1 MPQVGSF
8 ALVLALAL
16 SGYSFLG
23 GLYALIKR
31 GQGSAALSETAR
43 RAGIFSF
50 VAVFLAS
57 LILVAGAFTND
68 FSIDYIR
75 DHSNRALPLPY
86 KFAVLWSGQEGSL
99 LFWSLLL
106 SGYGLV
112 LRLRHKTDQRLFA
125 YASVIIASV
134 QVFFLLLLN
143 FAARPFAMTGG
154 APPFEGRGLN
164 PLLQYPEMVI
174 HPPMLYLGYV
184 GFTVPFAFAL
194 GALAMKYP
202 GDKWIHITRRWTMVT
217 WGLLTLGIP
226 LGAHWAYNVLGWGG
240 YWGWDPVENA
250 SLMPWL
256 TGTAFLHSVMMQEKR
271 GMLKTWNMWLI
282 FTTFMLSIFG
292 TFLTRSGVVNSVHA
306 FAQSS
311 IGTWFVAFLAII
323 FVACALLYWKNRE
336 HLKSEH
342 QLESMISRESSFLFN
357 NWLFLLI
364 CFTVLWGT
372 LFPVLSEWVQGHKV
386 TVGPPFFN
394 NVAVPFA
401 LLLLLLT
408 AVGPLLAWRK
418 TSLESLKR
426 NFLWPSLCALAVG
439 VFLIAT
445 PVSWGSPFG
454 MRPWQDLSYLYALMT
469 AVLASLV
476 IFTVA
481 SEFIRG
487 GRVIAGKTDRG
498 TLSGM
503 VQLARRNTRRYGGY
517 IIHVGIALICIG
529 VLGTPLNQSSEK
541 EMAFGDKLVI
551 GPYTLVC
558 RSYTQE
564 ENANYSGDI
573 AILDVF
579 KGGKQIDTLYP
590 ESRFYAATQQPQHI
604 PTVRSTLKED
614 LYVVYEGQNQDTGR
628 PIIKAH
634 LNPLVSWI
642 WIGVL
647 VMIFGTVLALIPNS
661 APLQVPARS
670 SVSAR
675 NALPHPAP
683 VGAGD

>member
-1 MPQVGSF
+1 MSELGSF
-8 ALVLALAL
+8 VLLLALAL
-16 SGYSFLG
+16 SGYSFLA
-23 GLYALIKR
+23 GLFALIR
-31 GQGSAALSETAR
+31 RQPGSEQLSETAR
-43 RAGIFSF
+43 RAGIASF
-50 VAVFLAS
+50 VAV
-57 LILVAGAFTND
+57 LIAAVLLVTAAFRND
-68 FSIDYIR
+68 FSIAYIFH
-75 DHSNRALPLPY
+75 HSNRDLPLPY

-99 LFWSLLL
+99 LFWALLL

-125 YASVIIASV
+125 HASVVIAAV
-134 QVFFLLLLN
+134 QIFFLLLLN
-143 FAARPFAMTGG
+143 FAARPFAIMQGQLPTDGS
-154 APPFEGRGLN
+154 GLN

-217 WGLLTLGIP
+217 WGFLTLGIP
-226 LGAHWAYNVLGWGG
+226 LGAHWAYYVLGWGG

-311 IGTWFVAFLAII
+311 IGDWFVAFLSII
-323 FVACALLYWKNRE
+323 LVVCVYFYWKNRD

-342 QLESMISRESSFLFN
+342 KLESLISRESSFLFN

-372 LFPVLSEWVQGHKV
+372 LFPVLSEWVQGHKI

-394 NVAVPFA
+394 SVAVPFA

-426 NFLWPSLCALAVG
+426 NFLWPALGALAIG
-439 VFLIAT
+439 IFLVAT
-445 PVSWGSPFG
+445 PPSWGSVFG
-454 MRPWQDLSYLYALMT
+454 MRPWQDSAYFYSLMAAMLGAL
-469 AVLASLV
+469 VV
-476 IFTVA
+476 FTVT

-487 GRVIAGKTDRG
+487 GRVI
-498 TLSGM
+498 SGHTGRSLVGSM
-503 VQLARRNTRRYGGY
+503 VQLGHRNTRRYGGY
-517 IIHVGIALICIG
+517 VVHVGIALIFIG
-529 VLGTPLNQSSEK
+529 VLGTPLNQSAEK
-541 EMAFGDKLVI
+541 EMGFGDKLTV

-558 RSYTQE
+558 QSYTQE
-564 ENANYSGDI
+564 DHPNYSTEL
-573 AILDVF
+573 AIMQVF
-579 KGGKQIDTLYP
+579 KNGKQIDTLYP
-590 ESRFYAATQQPQHI
+590 ESRFYTSTQQPQHI
-604 PTVRSTLKED
+604 PTVRSSLKED
-614 LYVVYEGQNQDTGR
+614 LYVVYEGQNPDTGR

-647 VMIFGTVLALIPNS
+647 VMIFGTVLALVPNAAPVRAAVTERGS
-661 APLQVPARS
+661 AKVQAR
-670 SVSAR
+670 
-675 NALPHPAP
+675 PAP